1 MSKIATVWQFSLP
14 CIMSKK
20 CLLMKQAHFVGILC
34 CWSRPY
40 LNWQTGPLPKA
51 MLLFFLSF
59 LSLNSYLKD
68 MKETFLPLI
77 VLFIS
82 FSFVLF
88 CFVFFSIAIL
98 WLEFGTLISMIS
110 SFSPSASEIH
120 FQKKFPGVN
129 LPFIPRNIIISWVRS
144 VSINTC
150 NW

>member
-1 MSKIATVWQFSLP
+1 MSKVATVWQFSLP

-20 CLLMKQAHFVGILC
+20 CLLMKRAHFVGIIC
-34 CWSRPY
+34 CWQWQY

-51 MLLFFLSF
+51 MLLFFSSF
-59 LSLNSYLKD
+59 FIFKL
-68 MKETFLPLI
+68 
-77 VLFIS
+77 LFKRHEGNIS
-82 FSFVLF
+82 SFN
-88 CFVFFSIAIL
+88 CFIIIIIIFSIVIL
-98 WLEFGTLISMIS
+98 SQEFGTLISMIS

-120 FQKKFPGVN
+120 FQKKFPGAN